1 MIYKKSLMLLYWET
15 VHSQFKNIDVRRFFC
30 HGYGVVYD
38 VKGVL
43 GTEAIDGRL

>member
-1 MIYKKSLMLLYWET
+1 MYGDFS
-15 VHSQFKNIDVRRFFC
+15 VHE
-30 HGYGVVYD
+30 YGVVYD